1 MRPLITSLFLLLASA
16 SLAGPLF
23 PARSFILAPKFRDL
37 KDTTKG
43 AKYLR
48 QNGLWGNLARGFGS
62 TDDRFAWSMSFG
74 GIIQF
79 VEGENSMFYLQGDAD
94 VLSDTHNDIGFNPRA
109 IFWTE
114 GLVYGLR
121 LDSTNELHL
130 GYLHRCKHDIDNLDK
145 QTVAANEERTLI
157 YGSFMGKYI
166 ARDFDFLDMNT
177 STSAQLDM
185 YLYKQDYRF
194 PFELTDSGAS
204 VTDLNFSVELSAK
217 LEYAKIGDVGMYA
230 RGQLRAA
237 SYNWLK
243 TMTLDWRGETGIEF
257 KGEATTM
264 NVFVGYEYL
273 QDDMNRPLPVNSSY
287 VYLGLRFIANSI
299 GM

>member
-1 MRPLITSLFLLLASA
+1 MAA
-16 SLAGPLF
+16 AGPLF

-43 AKYLR
+43 AKYLH
-48 QNGLWGNLARGFGS
+48 QNGLWANLARGYGS
-62 TDDRFAWSMSFG
+62 VDERFAWSMSFG

-121 LDSTNELHL
+121 LDEKNELHL
-130 GYLHRCKHDIDNLDK
+130 GYVHRCKHDIDNLDK

-157 YGSFMGKYI
+157 YGSLMGKYI
-166 ARDFDFLDMNT
+166 GRDLSLAKMNT
-177 STSAQLDM
+177 SLSGQLDM

-194 PFELTDSGAS
+194 PFELTDSGTS
-204 VTDLNFSVELSAK
+204 VTDLNFSLEVSAK
-217 LEYAKIGDVGMYA
+217 TEFAKLGDVGMYA
-230 RGQLRAA
+230 RAQARVA
-237 SYNWLK
+237 SYEWLK
-243 TMTLDWRGETGIEF
+243 TIALDWRAELGAEF

-264 NVFVGYEYL
+264 NVFFGYEHL
-273 QDDMNRPLPVNSSY
+273 QDDMNRPLPVNADY
-287 VYLGLRFIANSI
+287 VYLGFRFIASSI